1 MASRKICTFVDL
13 KPKNKKPLIA
23 LISLYCFESL
33 ATRYLGSAVRAAG
46 YDCVEIYYE
55 DMKRNYFK
63 YPGPDELKS
72 LIDLLR
78 DKEVDI
84 VGISV
89 RSSYRKLA
97 AVITERLHDELSLP
111 VMWGSTHPTVQP
123 GDSIKDADAVFRG
136 EGEVS
141 IVELV
146 KGIDGGNDV
155 TGIKGFWFKMSD
167 GSVIRNEAAPYV
179 DINRISD
186 PEFNAKNQF
195 FIRDSVLNEGDPQWK
210 EGAFT
215 VISSRGCPHHC
226 SFCTNQYY
234 LKSQPG
240 YLRLRSVDNV
250 VGEIKRA
257 MRIMP
262 NVRRVKFYDDLF
274 ATNKKWTDEFVEK
287 YRREVSLPFDA
298 LLNPQHVSESLIGKL
313 KKAGLTLVE
322 MGIQSGSER
331 MSNDIYDRRLTNEK
345 LMTAINVLHKSG
357 VRLHYDFIIDNP
369 LETEEDKKKAFEFLL
384 KIPRPYSLLIFSLTH
399 LPGTPLTERL
409 LKEGHIT
416 QADVEGNSD
425 KSLFQWEA
433 SLHHK
438 RLPQDQFWLSLL
450 SLLTKDFV
458 PKSLIRFLSRRKV
471 LMRYPAPLVAFAWA
485 MNVVKMTWLATVM
498 YREGS
503 LSMQVIRRH
512 ANWKQLPIK

>member
-1 MASRKICTFVDL
+1 MTSRKICSFIDL

-23 LISLYCFESL
+23 LIAFYCYESL
-33 ATRYLGSAVRAAG
+33 GIRYLASAVRAAG

-78 DKEVDI
+78 DKEVDM
-84 VGISV
+84 VGMSV

-97 AVITERLHDELSLP
+97 AMITERLHGELSLP
-111 VMWGSTHPTVQP
+111 VVWGSTHATIRP
-123 GDSIKDADAVFRG
+123 GDSIKDADGVFRG
-136 EGEVS
+136 EGEES
-141 IVELV
+141 IAELL
-146 KGIDGGNDV
+146 KGLDNGNDI
-155 TGIKGFWFKMSD
+155 THIKGFWFKLPD

-186 PEFNAKNQF
+186 PEFDAKNKF
-195 FIRDSVLNEGDPQWK
+195 YIRDGLLNEGDPQWK

-215 VISSRGCPHHC
+215 IISSRGCPHLC
-226 SFCTNQYY
+226 SFCTNPYY
-234 LKSQPG
+234 LTSQPG

-250 VGEIKRA
+250 IGEIKRA
-257 MRIMP
+257 MRLMP

-287 YRREVSLPFDA
+287 YMREAALPFDA

-331 MSNDIYDRRLTNEK
+331 MSNEIYDRRLTNEK
-345 LMTAINVLHKSG
+345 LMKAINILHKSG
-357 VRLHYDFIIDNP
+357 VRLHYDLIIDNP
-369 LETEEDKKKAFEFLL
+369 METEEDKREAFEFLL
-384 KIPRPYSLLIFSLTH
+384 KIPRPYSLFILSLTH
-399 LPGTPLTERL
+399 FPGTPLTERL

-416 QADVEGNSD
+416 EADVEGNSD
-425 KSLFQWEA
+425 KSLFQWEV

-438 RLPQDQFWLSLL
+438 RTPQGRFWLALL

-485 MNVVKMTWLATVM
+485 MNVVKMGWLATVM

-503 LSMQVIRRH
+503 LSVQVIRRH
-512 ANWKQLPIK
+512 ANLKQIPIK